1 MAITST
7 FLTPKTLWENFTAD
21 KPLKISKINEV
32 RYDKITYG
40 EYYFSGRDVDGESVR
55 IFGVYATPDEKKKY
69 SAVLYIPDVTDT
81 INFEV
86 IREYVKLGYAVLAVD
101 IYGERAG
108 VENYTSYP
116 KSVYYANYEKRGNYM
131 DYVEE
136 TAKKTSW
143 YEWVCVE
150 RFAISFL
157 KNQPNVDKIGVIGV
171 KDGANIAWQIAATDD
186 RIACSVM
193 LFGAGWKAY
202 TSVPRYGDQSQ
213 EIPMNE
219 ERRRFIA
226 AVEAHAY
233 AQSVTCPILFLSA
246 TNNDKFD
253 FDRSFDTL
261 LRIPEKIDCS
271 FNYSPGFKEY
281 LDGFC
286 EKDVELFLKKYL
298 SGSDVTFPKA
308 PELEVK
314 QDGTFFDITV
324 KCDGQDK
331 VAECKVYVNEG
342 VEDPSLRNWM
352 PCEQKET
359 DGELNFEYV
368 VSGNT
373 SKIFA
378 FAVVKY
384 KSGVTVSSRFLYKN
398 IQPSTAKKSGLV
410 YTSRDG
416 LDGITFYDKNATE
429 IKSIF
434 VNRDEFIKLVKG
446 ADGISGAYSHCGLIS
461 YRFGEP
467 SWRID
472 ERSILKFDLY
482 TNEFC
487 VLRLIFMQKTASGTQ
502 EFVYTTEIKA
512 GSIWQNIVVKIGEF
526 KSAEGMSIR
535 KYDDIYAL
543 RIEGDGKYAVNNI
556 LLI

>member
-1 MAITST
+1 MAVTT
-7 FLTPKTLWENFTAD
+7 FLTPKTLWENFSAD
-21 KPLKISKINEV
+21 APLKISKINEV

-40 EYYFSGRDVDGESVR
+40 EYYFSGRDVKGESVR

-69 SAVLYIPDVTDT
+69 SAILYIPDVTDT
-81 INFEV
+81 LNFEM
-86 IREYVKLGYAVLAVD
+86 IREYAKRGYAVLAVD
-101 IYGERAG
+101 LYGVRSG
-108 VENYTSYP
+108 IENYTSYP
-116 KSVYYANYEKRGNYM
+116 KKISYANYEMRGNRM
-131 DYVEE
+131 DFVEE
-136 TAKKTSW
+136 TAKDTSW

-157 KNQPNVDKIGVIGV
+157 KSQPNVDKIGVIGV

-202 TSVPRYGDQSQ
+202 ASVPRYGDQSQ

-233 AQSVTCPILFLSA
+233 AQSVLCPVLFLSS

-261 LRIPEKIDCS
+261 ARIPDDIEYA
-271 FNYSPGFKEY
+271 FNYAPGFKEY
-281 LDGFC
+281 LDAFC
-286 EKDVELFLKKYL
+286 EKDVELFLKKHL
-298 SGSDVTFPKA
+298 NGVKVNFPKA
-308 PELEVK
+308 PELIVE
-314 QDGTFFDITV
+314 QDGTFFDITI
-324 KCDGQDK
+324 KCEEQDK
-331 VAECKVYVNEG
+331 VSECKVFVNEG
-342 VEDPSLRNWM
+342 VISPSLRNWM
-352 PCEQKET
+352 SCKQKENCE
-359 DGELNFEYV
+359 GLNFEYV
-368 VSGNT
+368 ISGNT

-378 FAVVKY
+378 FAIVKY
-384 KSGVTVSSRFLYKN
+384 KTGVTVTSKLLYQN
-398 IQPSTAKKSGLV
+398 VTPSTTKKSGLV
-410 YTSRDG
+410 YTSTDG

-429 IKSIF
+429 KKSIF
-434 VNRDEFIKLVKG
+434 VNRDEFINLVKG
-446 ADGISGAYSHCGLIS
+446 ADDIYGAYSHCGLIS

-472 ERSILKFDLY
+472 ERSILKMDFY
-482 TNEFC
+482 TKEFC
-487 VLRLIFMQKTASGTQ
+487 VLRLVFMQKNASGTQ
-502 EFVYTTEIKA
+502 EYIYTTEVKA
-512 GSIWQNIVVKIGEF
+512 GSIWQNLIVKIGEF

-543 RIEGDGKYAVNNI
+543 RIESDGKYAVNNI